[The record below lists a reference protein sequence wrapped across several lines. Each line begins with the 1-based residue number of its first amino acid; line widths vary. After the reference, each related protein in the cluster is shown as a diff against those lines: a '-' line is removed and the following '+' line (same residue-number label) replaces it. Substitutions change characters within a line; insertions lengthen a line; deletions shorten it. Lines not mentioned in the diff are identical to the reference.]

1 MWDYNLFGLKWGSK
15 KTTVRNIG
23 KDTKKLNNGHFLGNQ
38 TEIKSMR
45 EEKRREFHLKKKKEI
60 KKEMGAL
67 RSLLAA
73 RLWVQ
78 KWNLRTRP
86 DQMEFAV
93 LMNQL
98 SLSLSP
104 CLCPDLFNC
113 GPSDVLTKLQCCATR
128 VMVIWAPVD
137 TGCFEI
143 PSPCMWKYEI
153 NLKFFILL

>member
-15 KTTVRNIG
+15 QKKMVRNIG
-23 KDTKKLNNGHFLGNQ
+23 KDTKKLNNGHFLRNQ
-38 TEIKSMR
+38 INARR
-45 EEKRREFHLKKKKEI
+45 EEKRISPEEKERD
-60 KKEMGAL
+60 KERNGSPAICFSCPPL
-67 RSLLAA
+67 GS
-73 RLWVQ
+73 
-78 KWNLRTRP
+78 K
-86 DQMEFAV
+86 MEFENTTWPNGIRCV
-93 LMNQL
+93 NESTL